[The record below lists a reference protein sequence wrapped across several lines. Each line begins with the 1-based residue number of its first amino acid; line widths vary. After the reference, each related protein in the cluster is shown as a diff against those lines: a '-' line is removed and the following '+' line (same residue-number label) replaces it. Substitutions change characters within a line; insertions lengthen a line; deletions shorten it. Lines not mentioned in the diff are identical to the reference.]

1 MNSGASRL
9 REFLC
14 SLALCRAVKES
25 ISDSYVTTVGRA
37 AEARRGGDQKQ
48 ENKRRKENRDAKR
61 LLKNL
66 LLTKPQ
72 EWKCFLV
79 QSIERELEKR
89 LLRD

>member
-1 MNSGASRL
+1 MIKNR
-9 REFLC
+9 RT
-14 SLALCRAVKES
+14 KEQRKK
-25 ISDSYVTTVGRA
+25 G
-37 AEARRGGDQKQ
+37 
-48 ENKRRKENRDAKR
+48 KENRDAKR

-79 QSIERELEKR
+79 QSIERELENR